1 MRYLTILGHQLYEA
15 TRLPP
20 RGGYVCTSVS
30 LSLARSFCP
39 TNGGGRKR
47 RTSCST
53 LVSIAIAH
61 LRVRISAPRPL
72 QRKLPWKGYSLGCR
86 NELLDILNRVTR

>member
-39 TNGGGRKR
+39 TTVEAG
-47 RTSCST
+47 SVEHPAQLLS
-53 LVSIAIAH
+53 
-61 LRVRISAPRPL
+61 
-72 QRKLPWKGYSLGCR
+72 QLPSLICP
-86 NELLDILNRVTR
+86 